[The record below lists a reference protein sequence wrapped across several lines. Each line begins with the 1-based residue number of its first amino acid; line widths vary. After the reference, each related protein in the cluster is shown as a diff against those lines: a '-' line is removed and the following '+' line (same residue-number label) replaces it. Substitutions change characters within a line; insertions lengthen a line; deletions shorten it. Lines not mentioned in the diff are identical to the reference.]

1 MTAPEAQILSGLE
14 TLDIRDR
21 VPMPRSVYLQI
32 ERCNSTISGADEAVF
47 EANVRA
53 LLTMIPKHKKE
64 QVLDRDTEY
73 NDTFEEFV
81 YNEYCGVQQGSEAY
95 PFMREDEQGSAFKV
109 KRDEITGKIDWN
121 DPNIISPKLVSKTET
136 DYEKLYH
143 VIINAL
149 ESANIT
155 WKVQRKTA
163 EMGRVNKKEVSDAVR
178 DDIAQIIGDRMAQ
191 YRMQPQ
197 YAELYYTHVIN
208 ALKHAKPSI
217 PKLEPRREPWP
228 QKTKE

>member
-1 MTAPEAQILSGLE
+1 MTTPEAQMLSGLE

-32 ERCNSTISGADEAVF
+32 ERCNSTISGADEAIF
-47 EANVRA
+47 ESNVRA
-53 LLTMIPKHKKE
+53 LLTLIPKHKKE

-73 NDTFEEFV
+73 NNTFTEFV
-81 YNEYCGVQQGSEAY
+81 YNEYCGVRQGSEAF
-95 PFMREDEQGSAFKV
+95 PFMHEDEHGEPYKV
-109 KRDEITGKIDWN
+109 KRDENNNIDWD
-121 DPNIISPKLVSKTET
+121 DPNIISPRLSSRTET

-143 VIINAL
+143 VIVNAL

-155 WKVQRKTA
+155 WKIQRKTA

-208 ALKHAKPSI
+208 ALKSAKPSI
-217 PKLEPRREPWP
+217 PKLEPRREPYP
-228 QKTKE
+228 QKE